1 MEVIMLSGPSSW
13 KKFDYVINEP
23 PASMDS
29 KYADWRVEDA
39 QLGVSC
45 GIVWSLRLVVVWF
58 SYW

>member
-1 MEVIMLSGPSSW
+1 M
-13 KKFDYVINEP
+13 INEP

-58 SYW
+58 SY